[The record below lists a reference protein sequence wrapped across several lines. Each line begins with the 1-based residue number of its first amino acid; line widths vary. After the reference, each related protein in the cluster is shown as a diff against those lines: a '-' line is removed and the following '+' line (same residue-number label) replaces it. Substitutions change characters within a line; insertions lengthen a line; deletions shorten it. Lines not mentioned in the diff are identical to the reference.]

1 MRNCQKLTPI
11 YYTVHEVI
19 VGGIMTNHF
28 IAVHLTENPFL
39 RLNMGLVTV
48 TGSADMFNI
57 TVMGA
62 YTASDGVS
70 LRPTLEDYS
79 LVYFLGG
86 EAVAVQDLVVVMDL
100 NRYEQ

>member
-11 YYTVHEVI
+11 YYAVHEVI
-19 VGGIMTNHF
+19 VGGIVTNHF

-39 RLNMGLVTV
+39 HLNMGLVTV

-70 LRPTLEDYS
+70 LRPALEDYS
-79 LVYFLGG
+79 LVFFSDG
-86 EAVAVQDLVVVMDL
+86 EAIAVQDLTFVMDL
-100 NRYEQ
+100 NPYEQ

>member
-1 MRNCQKLTPI
+1 MIDYYCKIFNLFTKLNI
-11 YYTVHEVI
+11 ASK
-19 VGGIMTNHF
+19 F
-28 IAVHLTENPFL
+28 IDTHLTENPFL
-39 RLNMGLVTV
+39 CLNMGPVTV

-70 LRPTLEDYS
+70 LRPALEDYS

-86 EAVAVQDLVVVMDL
+86 EAVAVQDLIFVMDTSPF
-100 NRYEQ
+100 EQ